1 MAILLRPPNP
11 AEEQRIPDKAQ
22 DPIGRTRAKNSKPIH
37 DLIVSV
43 LLLRDKLIG
52 LPAWRW
58 ITGLDGTAAAL
69 EVAGTIVRQSA
80 RRSPFRSSPFAG
92 PAFCSLLL
100 VSKTRILLH
109 D

>member
-1 MAILLRPPNP
+1 MALLLRSPNP
-11 AEEQRIPDKAQ
+11 AEEQRIPNKAQ
-22 DPIGRTRAKNSKPIH
+22 DPVGRSRADNGKPIH

-58 ITGLDGTAAAL
+58 STGLDRIAAAL

-80 RRSPFRSSPFAG
+80 RRSPFAG

-100 VSKTRILLH
+100 MSTTRVLLH